1 MEIHPARWLA
11 PAWIM
16 LPLGTRR
23 CRVSNPLNG
32 TIAELSAEQYAV
44 LTACEGCRTL
54 DEHAAAVHRKL
65 ALRDADRV
73 TLSKWVAEFAA
84 LGLLASLDQLRQR
97 FDANASSASAPFAGI
112 VIRTCDRSALLA
124 RVLASATA
132 LEARLDRRYRYHVLD
147 DSRDGS
153 HRAENARIVAAA
165 GLDAHYRDLSSNDPF
180 AAELVRAFPASRDA
194 IDWLLGPA
202 RDGEATYG
210 RPVNLALLLSA
221 GQRVL
226 MLDDDALVDPRRP
239 PVDASRFN
247 VSSRPDELFCYI
259 DRAEAERA
267 CPPIDIDPFAEH
279 LKWLGTPV
287 AATWSHFAPRGAP
300 ADRVELGAEDGG
312 RFIAGARI
320 ALTQNHALGD
330 PGSALFPFHLLTLP
344 DASRQH
350 LLSDS
355 RRKDLAFRDRINW
368 RGQVGTRLT
377 PNRTLTLTTLAG
389 FDNGRILP
397 PTVRSGRNEDLLL
410 GEMTRVID
418 RGAWSLDLPWA
429 LPHWR
434 SPAKH
439 WLGLDAHFRQE
450 PAHFLMDYLDQT
462 GPRVASDGAPDR
474 LQALAAI
481 LVDLA
486 HASQS
491 RLTELLEE
499 QAADT
504 ASRVQYAIAAAQ
516 DDADVPLEWK
526 QMLRPWLA
534 SPTLSTRP
542 DIVRERLA
550 APSAVRALAN
560 DYGNALAVWPALWK
574 WARDRSRLT

>member
-1 MEIHPARWLA
+1 MEIHAARWLA
-11 PAWIM
+11 PEWIM
-16 LPLGTRR
+16 LPLGVRR
-23 CRVSNPLNG
+23 CRVRNPLNG
-32 TIAELSAEQYAV
+32 ATAELSAEQYAV

-65 ALRDADRV
+65 ALRDDDRV
-73 TLSKWVAEFAA
+73 TLSQWVGEFAA

-97 FDANASSASAPFAGI
+97 LDANASSAPASFAGI

-124 RVLASATA
+124 RVLASAAA

-147 DSRDGS
+147 DSRDGG

-165 GLDAHYRDLSSNDPF
+165 GLDAHYRDLSSSDPF
-180 AAELVRAFPASRDA
+180 VAELARAFPASREA

-221 GQRVL
+221 GQRIL
-226 MLDDDALVDPRRP
+226 MLDDDALLDPRRP
-239 PVDASRFN
+239 PVDDARFS

-259 DRAEAERA
+259 DRADAERA
-267 CPPIDIDPFAEH
+267 CTPIDVDPFAEH
-279 LKWLGTPV
+279 LRWLGTPV
-287 AATWSHFAPRGAP
+287 GATWSHFAPRGAA
-300 ADRVELGAEDGG
+300 ADRVELRAEDGG
-312 RFIAGARI
+312 RFIADARI

-344 DASRQH
+344 TASRQH

-355 RRKDLAFRDRINW
+355 RRKAAAFRERVNW
-368 RGQVGTRLT
+368 RGQIGTRLT

-389 FDNGRILP
+389 LDNGRLLP
-397 PTVRSGRNEDLLL
+397 PTVRSARNEDLLL

-434 SPAKH
+434 SPIKN
-439 WLGLDAHFRQE
+439 WLGPSAHFSQE

-462 GPRVASDGAPDR
+462 SPRVASEGASNR
-474 LQALAAI
+474 LHALAAI

-486 HASQS
+486 HASES
-491 RLTELLEE
+491 RLIELLEE
-499 QAADT
+499 QAVDT
-504 ASRVQYAIAAAQ
+504 ASRVQFAIATAQ
-516 DDADVPLEWK
+516 DGADVPLEWK
-526 QMLRPWLA
+526 EMLRPWIA

-542 DIVRERLA
+542 AIVRERLA
-550 APSAVRALAN
+550 APAVVRALAN
-560 DYGNALAVWPALWK
+560 DYGNALAVWPALWD
-574 WARDRSRLT
+574 WARDRSPLA